1 MSSTFYYFRR
11 RNYPSVFIIIFISS
25 LKLLLSDMELMTITV
40 GKNQEWIVL
49 PTKTLPQCSLLNPS
63 TTSCPSASKWKN
75 ESDTSHS
82 FLKNRFLTVHSHKLM
97 MKQAQNHD
105 DHGVPSNT
113 TVKCQRFVCF
123 FCFVY
128 CRCCCH
134 FLQKFTRNNG
144 LIWESQLTQSNVSH
158 RIVVWFQ

>member
-1 MSSTFYYFRR
+1 MHSNPKCRPHFTIFVVVIIHQFSSSFLYHHWSFCFLIW
-11 RNYPSVFIIIFISS
+11 NWWQ
-25 LKLLLSDMELMTITV
+25 LLS
-40 GKNQEWIVL
+40 GKIKNGLFYQRRL
-49 PTKTLPQCSLLNPS
+49 FQCSLLNPS

-144 LIWESQLTQSNVSH
+144 LIWEKVTYPEQ
-158 RIVVWFQ
+158 RIS